1 MQVKELKDEK
11 KTPITNNGKAW
22 ELVKKKYKVTEVL
35 GNGGFGFV
43 FAAKNRQSGEKVA
56 IKMIKIDTERDGS
69 YFLRKLLRE
78 IVILRKLSEMK
89 DNVFTNKLLEIIL
102 PPDVSIESE
111 VINQITGKIEK
122 VERY

>member
-56 IKMIKIDTERDGS
+56 IKMIQIDTERDGS

-78 IVILRKLSEMK
+78 IVILRKLSEM
-89 DNVFTNKLLEIIL
+89 
-102 PPDVSIESE
+102 
-111 VINQITGKIEK
+111 
-122 VERY
+122 